1 VKSRVEREERRR
13 ETRAAAKN
21 AGTRP
26 IATNRRAFHE
36 YHIEEKIEA
45 GLALTGT
52 EVKSLREGQASLQD
66 GYVAVEGG
74 EAFLWNVHVPP
85 YMAGSYNNVDAKRK
99 RKLLLHKREILR
111 LASRIQ
117 RSGATCVPLT
127 MYFKGPRVK
136 VEIAL
141 VTGKKLHDKRE
152 TIRRR
157 EADREARAAMKDAR
171 RR

>member
-13 ETRAAAKN
+13 ETRAAAKS

-36 YHIEEKIEA
+36 YHIEERIEA

-74 EAFLWNVHVPP
+74 EAWMWNVHVAP
-85 YMAGSYNNVDAKRK
+85 YTAGSYNNVDAKRK

-111 LASRIQ
+111 LASKIQ

-127 MYFKGPRVK
+127 LYFKGPRVK

-157 EADREARAAMKDAR
+157 EADREARAAMKDER

>member
-1 VKSRVEREERRR
+1 MARPRPTSFDKVKTVAE
-13 ETRAAAKN
+13 
-21 AGTRP
+21 
-26 IATNRRAFHE
+26 NRRARYE
-36 YHIEEKIEA
+36 YFLDEIFEA
-45 GLALTGT
+45 GIALTGT

-74 EAFLWNVHVPP
+74 EAWLWNVHVPP
-85 YMAGSYNNVDAKRK
+85 YGAGSYNNVDAKRK

-111 LASRIQ
+111 LASKIQ
-117 RSGATCVPLT
+117 KSGSTCVPLT
-127 MYFKGPRVK
+127 LYFKGPRAK

-157 EADREARAAMKDAR
+157 EADREARSAMKDAR

>member
-1 VKSRVEREERRR
+1 VKSRVEREEGRR
-13 ETRAAAKN
+13 EARAAAKN
-21 AGTRP
+21 AGMRP

-52 EVKSLREGQASLQD
+52 EVKSLRDGNASLQD

-85 YMAGSYNNVDAKRK
+85 YTAGSYNNVDAKRK

-111 LASRIQ
+111 LSSKIQ

-157 EADREARAAMKDAR
+157 EADREARAEMKSAR

>member
-52 EVKSLREGQASLQD
+52 EVKSLREGKASLQD

-74 EAFLWNVHVPP
+74 EAWMWNVHVPP
-85 YMAGSYNNVDAKRK
+85 YTAGSYNNVDAKRK

-111 LASRIQ
+111 LGSKIQ
-117 RSGATCVPLT
+117 KSGATCVPLT

-157 EADREARAAMKDAR
+157 EADREARAAMKDGR
-171 RR
+171 R